1 MGAGGADPLN
11 IGEQPT
17 TAQGAGEQ
25 ALFEQTCNFL
35 WNRALVQEG
44 LAWGQLK
51 IAMDQSKVQ
60 QLYSSTR
67 RDMVRLVHEAG
78 LGPES
83 TLGGSDLFYM
93 VVNHFF
99 HSELGREF
107 RLPVGALPVHRLN
120 TQGRVCI
127 PQGSSQWGR
136 LHDNVYM
143 ESLLLCLMDVS
154 GVAEMAAWLPIH
166 VTRAAIA
173 QAMKNMRRR
182 QVKKLVEWKAQG
194 YDFQQIFYGALYAL
208 LEGGL
213 IAGEVRRV
221 RGGHSPS
228 GPLHHLCG
236 SWMAES
242 QPVAAAL
249 GFVAGPAV
257 ASLSQLCTMQLAQVE
272 VYGTP
277 GDIKALLAVLPCLL
291 ENPTAMLEKMWYMQ
305 DCKHLA
311 HHCCYCRYGAPARH

>member
-1 MGAGGADPLN
+1 M
-11 IGEQPT
+11 
-17 TAQGAGEQ
+17 
-25 ALFEQTCNFL
+25 FEQTCNFL

-67 RDMVRLVHEAG
+67 RDMVRLVHEAE

-120 TQGRVCI
+120 TQGRVRI
-127 PQGSSQWGR
+127 PQGSSQRGR
-136 LHDNVYM
+136 LHDNVYL

-182 QVKKLVEWKAQG
+182 QVKKLAEWKAQG
-194 YDFQQIFYGALYAL
+194 YEFQQIFYGALYAL

-213 IAGEVRRV
+213 IAGEVRRG
-221 RGGHSPS
+221 RGTS
-228 GPLHHLCG
+228 GPRIAQ
-236 SWMAES
+236 S
-242 QPVAAAL
+242 AAQRHRL
-249 GFVAGPAV
+249 V
-257 ASLSQLCTMQLAQVE
+257 
-272 VYGTP
+272 
-277 GDIKALLAVLPCLL
+277 
-291 ENPTAMLEKMWYMQ
+291 
-305 DCKHLA
+305 LA
-311 HHCCYCRYGAPARH
+311 HPGFPQQPKEQLQWRTRRKLKSGCRDHRAVSRRFRRSPPK